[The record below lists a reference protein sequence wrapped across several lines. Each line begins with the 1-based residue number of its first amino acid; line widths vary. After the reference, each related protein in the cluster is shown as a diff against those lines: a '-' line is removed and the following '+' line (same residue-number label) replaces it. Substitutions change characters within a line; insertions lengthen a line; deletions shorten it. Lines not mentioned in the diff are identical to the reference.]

1 MVVVGVNYKTT
12 SVAKLNIIYTEAR
25 ARLKL
30 FPFPLAAPLT
40 VQLWGKQL
48 ILAFSG
54 WSL

>member
-30 FPFPLAAPLT
+30 FPFPPAPLT